1 MDVNIKG
8 LIEGRRLLTRA
19 RAGPTVIP
27 TDRYPPLSKTG
38 LGKTN
43 PQILQKL

>member
-8 LIEGRRLLTRA
+8 LVEGRRLFTRA

-27 TDRYPPLSKTG
+27 TDRLLSKTG